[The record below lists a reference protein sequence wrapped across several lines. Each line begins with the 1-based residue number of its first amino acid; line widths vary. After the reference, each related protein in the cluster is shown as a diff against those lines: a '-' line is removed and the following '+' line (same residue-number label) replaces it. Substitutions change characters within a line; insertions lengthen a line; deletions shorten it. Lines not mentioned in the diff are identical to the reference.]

1 MFASTRLP
9 ADPASAEASRRFVTV
24 MLSDWPHDVIQVA
37 ALLTSELVTN
47 AVVHARSAAEVVLDH
62 SDRALR
68 VAVTDESSH
77 LPILVES
84 MDLLID
90 HSRGLSMVSDMSD
103 DWGVLT
109 NGDSKTVW
117 FNLRRPHRPRRRFG
131 RRQSSTVR

>member
-1 MFASTRLP
+1 
-9 ADPASAEASRRFVTV
+9 
-24 MLSDWPHDVIQVA
+24 MLSDWPHGVIQVA

-62 SDRALR
+62 SDDALR
-68 VAVTDESSH
+68 VAVTDESGH
-77 LPILVES
+77 LPILAES
-84 MDLLID
+84 MDLVID

-109 NGDSKTVW
+109 NGHSKTVW
-117 FNLRRPHRPRRRFG
+117 FSLQRPHRARRSFG